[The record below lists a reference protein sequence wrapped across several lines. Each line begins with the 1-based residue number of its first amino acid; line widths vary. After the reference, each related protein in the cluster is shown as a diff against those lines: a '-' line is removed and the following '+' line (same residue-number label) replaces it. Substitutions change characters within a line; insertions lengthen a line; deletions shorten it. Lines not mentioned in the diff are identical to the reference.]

1 MGSVLSHLVETE
13 AQVGLA
19 RELGRSKSLDTGV
32 IDQLERVQCLLQVLN
47 KLPPFEV
54 CLHHILRILA
64 AVWPPPCQV
73 RGQHTWNGPGLTRN
87 IRWSLNGGLMLTP
100 PTCLLWRT
108 SYCLEVVWWQL
119 LCMWRGRSAG
129 ELRERSNHTFCT
141 YRIGSWSSENLWSTW
156 RNSQT
161 SCR

>member
-73 RGQHTWNGPGLTRN
+73 HGQHT
-87 IRWSLNGGLMLTP
+87 
-100 PTCLLWRT
+100 
-108 SYCLEVVWWQL
+108 
-119 LCMWRGRSAG
+119 
-129 ELRERSNHTFCT
+129 
-141 YRIGSWSSENLWSTW
+141 
-156 RNSQT
+156 
-161 SCR
+161 